1 VDAAFAP
8 LCDQLGLSRAELARG
23 VIRIAN
29 ANMTTALRLV
39 STNKGYDPRDFAL
52 MAFGGGGA
60 MHAVALAEELKVPRV
75 IIR

>member
-1 VDAAFAP
+1 
-8 LCDQLGLSRAELARG
+8 
-23 VIRIAN
+23 
-29 ANMTTALRLV
+29 V

-75 IIR
+75 IIPVNSSVFSAWGCC